1 MHLPA
6 AYDLDFK
13 ERNGKNAS
21 VRRMEAGP
29 GNMPTMQE
37 EEMARGKQMESIC
50 TNCGFQIVTDYPYPQ
65 PCPLC
70 GEQLTQGKPAAAPRG
85 HKKSQGAKK
94 ENGTV

>member
-1 MHLPA
+1 MPLPA
-6 AYDLDFK
+6 AYDLDFQ
-13 ERNGKNAS
+13 ERNEKDAS

-29 GNMPTMQE
+29 GNMPGLQE

-85 HKKSQGAKK
+85 NKKSKGAKK
-94 ENGTV
+94 NGN

>member
-13 ERNGKNAS
+13 ERNEKNAS
-21 VRRMEAGP
+21 VRRMEVGP

-65 PCPLC
+65 PCPIC
-70 GEQLTQGKPAAAPRG
+70 GEQLTQGKPAAQPRG
-85 HKKSQGAKK
+85 NKKSKGAKK
-94 ENGTV
+94 EHGTD